1 MSTNK
6 LPSLEQ
12 LMSSL
17 PSFRVKSL
25 DALQI
30 REGYVLYE
38 HLTNHK
44 TKGGL
49 YLPETSKP
57 VGSHGVVLKVN
68 KVEGIEVGDILIV
81 HDARQSIRVFV
92 DDQPFRWIMVSRED
106 NHLIWTKPE
115 NFLGYE

>member
-6 LPSLEQ
+6 VSSLEQ
-12 LMSSL
+12 LL
-17 PSFRVKSL
+17 NNVASFRVKSL
-25 DALQI
+25 DDLHI

-38 HLTNHK
+38 FVSNHK
-44 TKGGL
+44 TKSGI

-57 VGSHGVVLKVN
+57 VSSHGVVVKANNVKN
-68 KVEGIEVGDILIV
+68 MEAGDILIV
-81 HDARQSIRVFV
+81 HDTKHNIRVFV
-92 DDQPFRWIMVSRED
+92 DDQPAKWLMISRED